1 MDKIPCRPE
10 TKDRPA
16 TREHRDGLLLVEYL
30 MARDGETTDTNAEL
44 AGALGFWIDMGG
56 GHKRIDENRY
66 YRARNHVRDRVAVDK
81 EGNHL
86 GPCCGY
92 QLHYRKDGA
101 KGKSSLTLIDA
112 SGNLGHHAAQVV
124 GTIEGWLTRDRQ
136 HMTETRRHQASIETL
151 GDHALAN
158 GDRDGYRLCQRVS
171 IEIEEFGSIRET
183 TMAELSVW
191 METVR

>member
-1 MDKIPCRPE
+1 MDKIPCKNTSTQE
-10 TKDRPA
+10 HKDA
-16 TREHRDGLLLVEYL
+16 EQLVQYL
-30 MARDGETTDTNAEL
+30 MVQDGETLETNAEV
-44 AGALGFWIDMGG
+44 AGGLDFWIDMGG

-66 YRARNHVRDRVAVDK
+66 YRARNHVRDRVGVDD
-81 EGNHL
+81 EGNHV

-92 QLHYRKDGA
+92 QLHYRKDGPV
-101 KGKSSLTLIDA
+101 GQSTLTLIDP

-124 GTIEGWLTRDRQ
+124 GTVKGWLTRERQ
-136 HMTETRRHQASIETL
+136 HMTETRRHQWSVETL

-158 GDRDGYRLCQRVS
+158 GDRDGYRLCQRAS

>member
-1 MDKIPCRPE
+1 MDKTPCRPA
-10 TKDRPA
+10 TK
-16 TREHRDGLLLVEYL
+16 EHRDGVRLVEYL
-30 MARDGETTDTNAEL
+30 MARGGETIETNAEL
-44 AGALGFWIDMGG
+44 AGGLDFWIDMGG

-66 YRARNHVRDRVAVDK
+66 YRARNHVRDRVEVDG
-81 EGNHL
+81 EGNHV

-101 KGKSSLTLIDA
+101 KGKSILTLIDP
-112 SGNLGHHAAQVV
+112 SGDLGSHAAQVI

-136 HMTETRRHQASIETL
+136 HITEIRRHQASVETL